1 MLKQCLFQ
9 LKWWIFLYIALGWG
23 IQLFSSLG
31 IFFFQKILDTAIQV
45 NRMDEMIHLIMIY
58 GALLVGT
65 VILNYMD
72 EYPSVYL
79 SKRLTEQLKIMAL
92 AKIAKIDYQAYQ
104 NVGTG
109 QMIKVIENGA
119 EAGNEIIY
127 GFYLKTLHELLPTI
141 LFSLLFISF
150 YDPRIMIVIAV
161 GYVVVFGVTNLILK
175 FLYRMKST
183 ILNEQES
190 ISRYSIRG
198 FMELVVFRTNK
209 RYEKE
214 MAKLSASARLMINK
228 SAQLRMIHEAFFA
241 IFEVFITVIKLVI
254 LFFGVK
260 SVVTGESSIGV
271 IVALFLFIEKIYS
284 PIAIFNV
291 LFVDYR
297 LNQVTYKRF
306 EAFIQAPEDRN
317 LDRGHEVMGLKG
329 NVEFRDVSFGY
340 SKNSVLHEISLTIP
354 QGSSV
359 ALVGMS
365 GSGKSTLIKLLTGL
379 LKKKSGKL
387 LVDGVDIDELKLN
400 SYYDHISYLSQ
411 ETPIFDATIRDN
423 ICFDQ
428 SVSDEALYELLDKVH
443 LKQTILK
450 WPEGL
455 NTLVGERGLKL
466 SGGERQRLAFARIL
480 LQRRNVLILD
490 EPVSAL
496 DNITEKSIME
506 TILEEFSG
514 KTVII
519 VAHRLNFIRQVDQ
532 IVVMDQGDIVGQG
545 PFDKLIQNCEP
556 FRELWLRKD
565 EEQTLQPIEC

>member
-9 LKWWIFLYIALGWG
+9 LKWWIFVYIALGWV

-65 VILNYMD
+65 VVLNYVD

-92 AKIAKIDYQAYQ
+92 DKIAKIDYQAYQ

-141 LFSLLFISF
+141 MFSLLFISF
-150 YDPRIMIVIAV
+150 YDPRIMIIIAA

-183 ILNEQES
+183 ILNEQET

-228 SAQLRMIHEAFFA
+228 SAQLRMVHEAFFA
-241 IFEVFITVIKLVI
+241 IFEVFITVIKIVM
-254 LFFGVK
+254 LFFGVN
-260 SVVTGESSIGV
+260 SVITGDSSIGV

-317 LDRGHEVMGLKG
+317 LDHGHEVPGLKG
-329 NVEFRDVSFGY
+329 NIEFHNVSFGY
-340 SKNSVLHEISLTIP
+340 GQYSILNDISLTIP

-365 GSGKSTLIKLLTGL
+365 GGGKSTMIKLLIGL
-379 LKKKSGKL
+379 VKKNSGKL

-428 SVSDEALYELLDKVH
+428 PVSDTVLYELLDKVH
-443 LKQTILK
+443 LKNTILK

-455 NTLVGERGLKL
+455 NTLVGERGVKL

-480 LQRRNVLILD
+480 FQRRNVLILD

-506 TILEEFSG
+506 TILKEFSG

-532 IVVMDQGDIVGQG
+532 IVVMDQGRIAGYG
-545 PFDKLIQNCEP
+545 PFDKLIQDCEP
-556 FRELWLRKD
+556 FRELWQRKD
-565 EEQTLQPIEC
+565 VDQALHHVD

>member
-31 IFFFQKILDTAIQV
+31 ILFFQKILDTAIEV
-45 NRMDEMIHLIMIY
+45 NQMDEMIHMIMIY

-65 VILNYMD
+65 VILNYVD

-109 QMIKVIENGA
+109 QMIKIIENGA

-150 YDPRIMIVIAV
+150 YDPRIMIIIAA

-260 SVVTGESSIGV
+260 SVITGDSSIGV
-271 IVALFLFIEKIYS
+271 IVALFLFIEKIYT

-306 EAFIQAPEDRN
+306 ESFIQAPEDRN

-329 NVEFRDVSFGY
+329 KMEFRDVSFGY
-340 SKNSVLHEISLTIP
+340 GGDRILHDISLIIP

-379 LKKKSGKL
+379 LKKNSGKL

-423 ICFDQ
+423 VCFDQ
-428 SVSDEALYELLDKVH
+428 SISDEAIYELLDKVH
-443 LKQTILK
+443 LKHTILK

-506 TILEEFSG
+506 TILKEFSG

-532 IVVMDQGDIVGQG
+532 IVVMDQGKIAGHG

-565 EEQTLQPIEC
+565 VEQALQPIE

>member
-1 MLKQCLFQ
+1 MLKQCLFR
-9 LKWWIFLYIALGWG
+9 LKWWIFLYIALGWA

-45 NRMDEMIHLIMIY
+45 NRMDEMIHMIMIY

-65 VILNYMD
+65 VILNYVD

-92 AKIAKIDYQAYQ
+92 VKIAKIDYQAYQ

-127 GFYLKTLHELLPTI
+127 GFYLKTLHELMPTI

-150 YDPRIMIVIAV
+150 YDPRIMIIIAA

-254 LFFGVK
+254 LFLGVK

-306 EAFIQAPEDRN
+306 EAFIQAPEDSN
-317 LDRGHEVMGLKG
+317 LDRGHEVTGLKG
-329 NVEFRDVSFGY
+329 KVEFRDVSFGY
-340 SKNSVLHEISLTIP
+340 GKNSVLHEISLTIP

-379 LKKKSGKL
+379 LKKNAGKL

-428 SVSDEALYELLDKVH
+428 SLSDEALYELLDKVH
-443 LKQTILK
+443 LKHTIMK
-450 WPEGL
+450 WPERL

-506 TILEEFSG
+506 TILKEFSG

-532 IVVMDQGDIVGQG
+532 IVVMDQGKIAGHG

-556 FRELWLRKD
+556 FRELWLKMD
-565 EEQTLQPIEC
+565 VEQALQPIE

>member
-1 MLKQCLFQ
+1 
-9 LKWWIFLYIALGWG
+9 
-23 IQLFSSLG
+23 
-31 IFFFQKILDTAIQV
+31 
-45 NRMDEMIHLIMIY
+45 MIHLIMIY

-65 VILNYMD
+65 VILNYVD

-317 LDRGHEVMGLKG
+317 LDRGHEVTRLKG

-340 SKNSVLHEISLTIP
+340 EKNCILQDISLTIP

-379 LKKKSGKL
+379 LKKNSGKL

-506 TILEEFSG
+506 TILKEFSG

-532 IVVMDQGDIVGQG
+532 IVVMNQGNIVGHG
-545 PFDKLIQNCEP
+545 PLDKLIQTCEP

-565 EEQTLQPIEC
+565 VEHALQPIE

>member
-45 NRMDEMIHLIMIY
+45 NRMDDMIHMIMIY
-58 GALLVGT
+58 GAFLLGT
-65 VILNYMD
+65 VILNYVD

-150 YDPRIMIVIAV
+150 YDPRIMIIIAA
-161 GYVVVFGVTNLILK
+161 GYIVVFGVTNLILK

-260 SVVTGESSIGV
+260 SVITGDSSIGV
-271 IVALFLFIEKIYS
+271 IVALFLFIEKIYT

-329 NVEFRDVSFGY
+329 KMEFRDVSFGY
-340 SKNSVLHEISLTIP
+340 GGDSILHDISLTIP

-379 LKKKSGKL
+379 LKKNTGKL

-423 ICFDQ
+423 VCFDQ
-428 SVSDEALYELLDKVH
+428 SISDEAIYELLDKVH
-443 LKQTILK
+443 LKNTILK

-455 NTLVGERGLKL
+455 NTLVGEKGLKL

-506 TILEEFSG
+506 TILKEFSG

-532 IVVMDQGDIVGQG
+532 IVVMDQGKIVGHG

-565 EEQTLQPIEC
+565 VEQALQPIE